1 MIKDNI
7 KKIYDSID
15 DLKSKLN
22 INYDVKLMAVTKTF
36 PVNDILES
44 MDAGQ
49 KLFGENRV
57 NEAYAKYT
65 DENLKNKDF
74 SLHMIGHLQRNK
86 VDKAV
91 EIADMIQ
98 SIDKIDTLDVVE
110 KICIEKNKKIDY
122 LIEINTSNEPQ
133 KYGILSENIFTL
145 LDTII
150 KRSYKKCNLRGL
162 MTVGPFTNEDNIIRN
177 SFKELYK
184 IYMNIKKNIN
194 KDDFDIVSMGM
205 SNDYKI
211 AIEEGSNL
219 IRIGSL
225 IYGNRY

>member
-74 SLHMIGHLQRNK
+74 SLHMIGHL
-86 VDKAV
+86 
-91 EIADMIQ
+91 
-98 SIDKIDTLDVVE
+98 
-110 KICIEKNKKIDY
+110 
-122 LIEINTSNEPQ
+122 
-133 KYGILSENIFTL
+133 
-145 LDTII
+145 
-150 KRSYKKCNLRGL
+150 
-162 MTVGPFTNEDNIIRN
+162 
-177 SFKELYK
+177 
-184 IYMNIKKNIN
+184 
-194 KDDFDIVSMGM
+194 
-205 SNDYKI
+205 
-211 AIEEGSNL
+211 
-219 IRIGSL
+219 
-225 IYGNRY
+225 